1 MEKLLQ
7 DAKKQLAEIE
17 AQGISMN
24 NLEPISKLVAIVKDL
39 GKVEKMEREK
49 KEMEYGNYRV
59 RDGYGADYR
68 DGGYRDGEYRA
79 NYRDGYGGEYRDI
92 YVDMYRDE
100 SRGDYGR
107 RGVPGSGRR
116 YRGSERMQNHMDR
129 IMDGAEMY
137 EAGRDR
143 YRHGGDEHRMK
154 EGLEKLMYALCV
166 FIEST
171 MEFAESPEEKE
182 IIRKHVEKLKKL

>member
-24 NLEPISKLVAIVKDL
+24 NLEPISKLVGIVKDL
-39 GKVEKMEREK
+39 AKIEKMEGE
-49 KEMEYGNYRV
+49 KEMGEYGNYRA
-59 RDGYGADYR
+59 RDGYGENYR
-68 DGGYRDGEYRA
+68 DGG
-79 NYRDGYGGEYRDI
+79 YRDGYGGEYRDI

-100 SRGDYGR
+100 RKDGYGR
-107 RGVPGSGRR
+107 APMPMMRGRR
-116 YRGSERMQNHMDR
+116 YRGSDRMQHHMDR

-143 YRHGGDEHRMK
+143 YRHGGDEHRMH
-154 EGLEKLMYALCV
+154 EGLDKLMYALCV

-182 IIRKHVEKLKKL
+182 IIRKHIHKIKGL